1 MSECITLKQFPRV
14 LLFLINHKKLWGRSM
29 VRLSGLAIGLS
40 VPITND
46 DKAEFKLEK

>member
-29 VRLSGLAIGLS
+29 VRLSGLAMS